1 MIEKLPCNAVIFDF
15 DGTLAD
21 SMSFLEKIGVQV
33 MMKYYDVSKEEA
45 THRYRTTTG
54 LPYEHQ
60 IEINFPENER
70 NVRAVEEF
78 EKLKI
83 DRIFEQTLFPD
94 TEDTLKK
101 VVGKGIEMFVSSS
114 TFQPTIIRYFEMRGL
129 RSYFTDILGYKPGF
143 EKGAHHFRY
152 VQQEYGIDPSQL
164 VFVGD
169 SLKDFE
175 RSRTFCKFIAISG
188 IFSEKDFRQAGHTG
202 FIVRSLSEV
211 PDLLEKSN

>member
-1 MIEKLPCNAVIFDF
+1 MIETLHCKAVIFDF

-21 SMSFLEKIGVQV
+21 SMPFLEKIGVQV

-45 THRYRTTTG
+45 ARRYRITTG

-60 IEINFPENER
+60 IETNFPGDKR
-70 NVRAVEEF
+70 NTRAVEEF

-94 TEDTLKK
+94 TEETLRNIKSK
-101 VVGKGIEMFVSSS
+101 EIDMFVSSS
-114 TFQPTIIRYFEMRGL
+114 TFQPTITKYFEMRGL
-129 RSYFTDILGYKPGF
+129 SSYFKDILGYRPGF
-143 EKGAHHFRY
+143 EKGAHHFKY
-152 VQQEYGIDPSQL
+152 VQQEYGLDLSQV

-175 RSRTFCKFIAISG
+175 RSRTYCPFIAVTG
-188 IFSEKDFRQAGHTG
+188 IFSEKDFRQAGHNG
-202 FIVRSLSEV
+202 DVVRRLSEV